1 MSAPQTEGVL
11 MVDNRRMDRP
21 FEVTRLLQSVR
32 RGDDGARSELYRIV
46 YDRLVGIADGQLART
61 NVETLNAND
70 LVHEA
75 YLKLLPALEIEL
87 SDRSHFFGIAANA
100 MRQVLVDYA
109 RKKSSAKRGGGQ
121 VRVTLNGIP
130 SGAELKPDD
139 IISISDA
146 LDDLDQLNPRLRQ
159 VVEMRFFAGL
169 EHKEIADALGITTR
183 TVERDW
189 AKAKLLLHRAL
200 YP

>member
-1 MSAPQTEGVL
+1 
-11 MVDNRRMDRP
+11 MVDNRRVDRP